1 MSRIPGRTAT
11 VAGTNLEQAKSHNR
25 RVVIEAVR
33 INGALSR
40 AEIARLTA
48 LSSQTISNIVAELET
63 AGILKAAPRRKAG
76 RGQPATPLSID
87 PEGAYSIGLQLDHRE
102 LIGVLVDLAGK
113 IRARAL
119 LAVDRPAPGEAL
131 PAMQRMIGKLLKSS
145 RVPRSRLL
153 GIGLA
158 MPGPFGV
165 EGITSVG
172 PTALPG
178 WQDFPIAAELGRLTG
193 LAVIVEND
201 ATAAA
206 IGERLHGV
214 ARSLDSFVYLFVGTG
229 LGAGLFLGGH
239 LFKGSAHNAGEIGH
253 MIVEPDGR
261 PCPCGNRGCLERYL
275 SLRAAYEYLKFPDP
289 DHAAPEMLSA
299 LLAQG
304 DRRIRR
310 WVDSVIPQMRR
321 AVNILESML
330 DPDAIVLGGFLPLP
344 ILKMLYEGL
353 EPLPP
358 SVGARRA
365 RSAPRLLLGAAGRE
379 TSALGA
385 AALPIFDEINPH
397 FDVLLK
403 PQRG

>member
-1 MSRIPGRTAT
+1 MTRPAT
-11 VAGTNLEQAKSHNR
+11 PTITTAGTNLEQAKSHNR

-33 INGALSR
+33 INGTLSR
-40 AEIARLTA
+40 AEIARMTA
-48 LSSQTISNIVAELET
+48 LSAQTVSNIAGELED
-63 AGILKAAPRRKAG
+63 AGILKASARRKAG

-87 PEGAYSIGLQLDHRE
+87 PDGAYSIGLQLDHRE
-102 LIGVLVDLAGK
+102 LLGVVVDLAGR
-113 IRARAL
+113 IRARSL
-119 LAVDRPAPGEAL
+119 IAVDRPAPAAAL
-131 PAMQRMIGKLLKSS
+131 PAMQRQVAKLIKSA
-145 RVPRSRLL
+145 RIDRRRLL

-178 WQDFPIAAELGRLTG
+178 WQDFSLAETLTRLTG

-214 ARSLDSFVYLFVGTG
+214 ARNLDSFVYLFIGTG

-275 SLRAAYEYLKFPDP
+275 SLRAAYEFLKLPDA
-289 DHAAPEMLSA
+289 DHAAPEMLSS
-299 LLAQG
+299 LLAKG
-304 DRRIRR
+304 DKRIIR
-310 WVDSVIPQMRR
+310 WIDSILPPTRR

-330 DPDAIVLGGFLPLP
+330 DPDAIVTPGIFVQH
-344 ILKMLYEGL
+344 ILQGPGYEKRV
-353 EPLPP
+353 EKRT
-358 SVGARRA
+358 V
-365 RSAPRLLLGAAGRE
+365 RE
-379 TSALGA
+379 
-385 AALPIFDEINPH
+385 
-397 FDVLLK
+397 
-403 PQRG
+403 